1 MEKPAPSPK
10 HILVDLLSIH
20 CQLKTLFKDEEQYSA
35 IIDFL
40 DAKDYYNDPDI
51 SYPTLKEVQEATGLS
66 PTHVR
71 KRLSEMYECLFGYQT
86 PIRMDF
92 SRTEYNFYLE
102 NNKVYEQFTLSE
114 LSQLPRVG
122 EEFHIPFV
130 KASLGTELFY
140 VEKVSHIFESN
151 MHRIDIWLKD
161 GFFNSY
167 WKIRKDEAILKREI
181 GTMDL
186 YKLYEFQL
194 KEMLKL
200 PPY

>member
-20 CQLKTLFKDEEQYSA
+20 CQLKSLFKGEEQYSV

-66 PTHVR
+66 TSNVR
-71 KRLSEMYECLFGYQT
+71 KRLSEMYERLFGYET
-86 PIRMDF
+86 TVRLDF
-92 SRTEYNFYLE
+92 HKTEYNFYLE
-102 NNKVYEQFTLSE
+102 NEKMYEQFTLSE
-114 LSQLPRVG
+114 LQQLPRVG

-130 KASLGTELFY
+130 KANLGTELFY
-140 VEKVSHIFESN
+140 VEKVSHIFESDI
-151 MHRIDIWLKD
+151 HRIDIWLKN

-181 GTMDL
+181 GTMDT
-186 YKLYEFQL
+186 YKLHESQL
-194 KEMLKL
+194 KELLKL